1 MDTAL
6 TLHIKNVD
14 AEASFNTE
22 SYLLDFVRD
31 NNPFIARHDAMLDKD
46 GYFSGIKLGVY
57 GDTDVNDVSFDFLNQ
72 KILDKRNLSL
82 LLNAENQKST
92 LGVGTGSINSLE
104 NIPSF
109 RFFERVVI
117 KKLPQLWQETKTI
130 NGTYRIIGFSS
141 NSKRMSL

>member
-1 MDTAL
+1 
-6 TLHIKNVD
+6 
-14 AEASFNTE
+14 
-22 SYLLDFVRD
+22 
-31 NNPFIARHDAMLDKD
+31 MLDKD